1 MTPGCGEKE
10 KLRNQKEKKMKN
22 QEFFSK
28 LDKWTIE
35 NRQLD
40 NWTIENRQLD
50 KWTFEMDNWTIEV
63 GQLDNWT
70 IRDPGPK
77 NYTRQSIVQS
87 RETC

>member
-1 MTPGCGEKE
+1 
-10 KLRNQKEKKMKN
+10 MKN
-22 QEFFSK
+22 EEKFKKIPK
-28 LDKWTIE
+28 LDKWTFE

-70 IRDPGPK
+70 IRDSGPPT
-77 NYTRQSIVQS
+77 YHWVFGTS
-87 RETC
+87 RSYRRSLK